1 MEDRMPIA
9 RTLATAGALAA
20 ITLAASAA
28 RADDKPLSDAQIATV
43 ALTAHQIDVERGKLA
58 VARTK
63 NDAVKQ
69 LAQHMVDDHTLG
81 ANEVLALAKKLGV
94 TPEESAVSKSLK
106 DGAAQTAAK
115 LKGLKGAKLDR
126 AYVEAEIAY
135 HQAVIDA
142 VNRVLIPGAN
152 NPEVKQALVNTGPTL
167 QGHLVHAQQVQ
178 ALLAKQKEKEQKP
191 QK

>member
-1 MEDRMPIA
+1 MPIA

-115 LKGLKGAKLDR
+115 LKGLKGAELDR

>member
-115 LKGLKGAKLDR
+115 LKGLKGAELDR